1 MTKNISIFIKTKK
14 LKRFLRIFL
23 PKTFLKALQ
32 LSLGLITLNPIH
44 SWNSLVFISREFWK

>member
-1 MTKNISIFIKTKK
+1 MTKKHIYIYKNKK

>member
-1 MTKNISIFIKTKK
+1 MTKKFISTKTKK
-14 LKRFLRIFL
+14 LKRSLQIFL
-23 PKTFLKALQ
+23 LRTFSKALQ